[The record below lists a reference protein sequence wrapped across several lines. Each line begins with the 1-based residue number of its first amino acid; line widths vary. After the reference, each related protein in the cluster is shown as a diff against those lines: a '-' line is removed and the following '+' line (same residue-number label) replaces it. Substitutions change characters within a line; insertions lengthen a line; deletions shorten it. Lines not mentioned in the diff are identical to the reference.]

1 MSVKEL
7 YQSRAEH
14 LTSLGQ
20 TITRI
25 HSMSWT
31 DWDLRIIGDL
41 RRLTDPVPFLG
52 DRWPGRDDLRV
63 TDQRVSAR
71 PNNKTE
77 CLVTTVYSTFG
88 QEFRLGRPDEVGS
101 WNIELD
107 SEIEEASV
115 DAYIDADG
123 NKQSWATKWS
133 DQGAAYTEANRPE
146 LKQTKVTPVILV
158 TVTSSKALLAIY
170 NDQIGKIN
178 SSDFLNETESTL
190 IKAQSDYES
199 DFTGDDTEKW
209 LLIKVKRHKKGSK
222 VWEYRLWFRFN
233 DDGWNTQH
241 GVATNMYKTVNFNN
255 LLNGMRNITTDLG
268 GALSGR

>member
-31 DWDLRIIGDL
+31 DWDFRIVGNL
-41 RRLTDPVPFLG
+41 RRISDPVPFLG

-88 QEFRLGRPDEVGS
+88 HEFRLGRPDEVGS

-123 NKQSWATKWS
+123 NKQSWATNWS

-146 LKQTKVTPVILV
+146 LKQTKVTPVLLV
-158 TVTSSKALLAIY
+158 TVVGGKAFMRNIVLMK
-170 NDQIGKIN
+170 GKIN
-178 SSDFLNETESTL
+178 SIDFLNETEEL
-190 IKAQSDYES
+190 LAKAQTDYES

-209 LLIKVKRHKKGSK
+209 LFIKARRYKRGSK
-222 VWEYRLWFRFN
+222 VWNYRMLFRYN
-233 DDGWNTQH
+233 DDGWNTQN
-241 GVATNMYKTVNFNN
+241 GVATNMYKTADFNE
-255 LLNGMRNITTDLG
+255 LLNGMKNITTDLG